1 MSDLYQILGVDSG
14 ASQDEIKQAYRSLA
28 MKYHPDR
35 TGGDDSKFKEIQNAY
50 ATLSDQ
56 QKRSEYDQMRRGGG
70 GSQFRFTTGDG
81 FSDFADMFGGVPP
94 FGGQHPFADIFGRQR
109 IRKNR
114 DLNIQC
120 QITLLDSFTGK
131 QLEASYSL
139 PSGRL
144 QSVIINVPPGI
155 EHGATIKY
163 QGLGD
168 DSHPQLQR
176 GDLNVTILVMPDP
189 KYRREGNDL
198 YTHLDISPIEA
209 MIGCRKTVSSINGQ
223 NIAIDVRPGVETGV
237 EYAISGYGFT
247 NVNNT
252 MRGRLVAEIRIKTP
266 ENKDPALIEKLK
278 LIDHEINRK

>member
-1 MSDLYQILGVDSG
+1 MTDLYKTLGIDPT

-28 MKYHPDR
+28 MKHHPDR
-35 TGGDDSKFKEIQNAY
+35 NGGNDSKFKDIQGAY

-56 QKRSEYDQMRRGGG
+56 QKRAEYDQMRNGG
-70 GSQFRFTTGDG
+70 GSQFRFTSSEG
-81 FSDFADMFGGVPP
+81 FDPFGDMFGGVPP
-94 FGGQHPFADIFGRQR
+94 FGGQHPFGDIFGRQR
-109 IRKNR
+109 VRKNR

-120 QITLLDSFTGK
+120 QISLLDSYVGK
-131 QLEASYSL
+131 QLEASYQL

-155 EHGATIKY
+155 EHGATIRY

-176 GDLNVTILVMPDP
+176 GKLNVTILVMQDP
-189 KYRREGNDL
+189 KFRREGNDL

-209 MIGCRKTVSSINGQ
+209 MIGCRKSVVSINGQ
-223 NIAIDVRPGVETGV
+223 HIAIDVRPGVETGV
-237 EYAISGYGFT
+237 EYAVLGHGFA
-247 NVNNT
+247 NVNNA

-266 ENKDPALIEKLK
+266 EITDPALIEKLK
-278 LIDHEINRK
+278 LIDHEINHR